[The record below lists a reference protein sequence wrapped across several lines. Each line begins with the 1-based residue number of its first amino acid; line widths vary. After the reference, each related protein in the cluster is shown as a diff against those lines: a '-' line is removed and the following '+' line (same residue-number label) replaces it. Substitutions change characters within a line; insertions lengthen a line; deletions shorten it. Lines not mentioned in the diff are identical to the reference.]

1 MNESK
6 NFTYQTRFTIKELG
20 ISILDSYAKLHGSV
34 ERHLFEDLNK
44 SLTVGSLKSEYLIN
58 HGITARQF
66 NAVRVSV
73 EGKMAAAKA
82 CRIEH
87 VEQLKEKVSSLEKKL
102 FKIKNKKT
110 RHQKNRSLASM
121 KIRLEQLKSAH
132 KKGPVSIC
140 FGGEEAFSCTA
151 SFSRKWL

>member
-6 NFTYQTRFTIKELG
+6 NFTYQTRFAIKELG

-44 SLTVGSLKSEYLIN
+44 SLTVGSLKSAYLIN

-87 VEQLKEKVSSLEKKL
+87 IEQLKEKVSSLEKKL
-102 FKIKNKKT
+102 FKIKKRLDT
-110 RHQKNRSLASM
+110 R
-121 KIRLEQLKSAH
+121 KIEL
-132 KKGPVSIC
+132 
-140 FGGEEAFSCTA
+140 
-151 SFSRKWL
+151 WLR